1 MLINLAYKY
10 RLKVSKS
17 QKQLLLNHIFAHN
30 QAWNILLNES
40 NKQFEANKLLLE
52 KQLSPIYLS
61 ATEQDNLVKRVLR
74 DRNLKFNTKV
84 VQQTRVNFNKTFKQ
98 TIKNIKNKSG
108 DGMLKFKQSRN
119 FNNQS
124 FETTKEQYKILDL
137 NLLTECNKQF
147 ACKKKWKILRLFNES
162 FKIRWTRDF
171 PLNSEVSS
179 LTISFNDNHFYV
191 SFFTSNELLVAFC
204 EKNIS
209 YESNRMVDN
218 KNIPNDI
225 KSIGV
230 DINIDSID
238 LGNQDFHKVFK
249 IKDIKLNNLII
260 KNQKKIKRLQRKQ
273 ARRIIVAKATQSEQA
288 KLVRKKTKLGKNFN
302 KTQAKINKIH
312 TKNHNIKVFAL
323 HSLVNQI
330 LTFIKDNNINH
341 IIMENLDVK
350 EMTRKDNVNL
360 LTECNKQSI
369 ACKKTIGKNKSK
381 TMKKNILQISF
392 HMFKQ
397 ILTYKC
403 AMNGVY
409 VSLVDPKNTSKSC
422 SKCGN
427 IDNQLNITRRV
438 YECKHCGLT
447 LDRDY
452 NACLNIQLR
461 ANKQSL

>member
-40 NKQFEANKLLLE
+40 NKQFEANKLRVEQSLE
-52 KQLSPIYLS
+52 PIFLSS
-61 ATEQDNLVKRVLR
+61 VDQDNLVKRVLG

-179 LTISFNDNHFYV
+179 LTISFKDNHFYV
-191 SFFTSNELLVAFC
+191 SF
-204 EKNIS
+204 NIS
-209 YESNRMVDN
+209 YESNLLSECN
-218 KNIPNDI
+218 KQSIACKKKISNDI
-225 KSIGV
+225 KSIGM

-249 IKDIKLNNLII
+249 IKDIKLNNLIS

-273 ARRIIVAKATQSEQA
+273 ARRIILAKKS
-288 KLVRKKTKLGKNFN
+288 KIKLGKNFK
-302 KTQAKINKIH
+302 KTQDKINKIH
-312 TKNHNIKVFAL
+312 TKNCNIKVFQL
-323 HSLVNQI
+323 HKLVNEI
-330 LTFIKDNNINH
+330 LLFLRENNLNH
-341 IIMENLDVK
+341 IVMEKLNVK
-350 EMTRKDNVNL
+350 EMTKSGKI
-360 LTECNKQSI
+360 NKVIGKKNSI
-369 ACKKTIGKNKSK
+369 A
-381 TMKKNILQISF
+381 MKRNILHISF
-392 HMFKQ
+392 HMLKEM
-397 ILTYKC
+397 ITYKC

-409 VSLVDPKNTSKSC
+409 VNFVDPKNTSKTC
-422 SKCGN
+422 SACGK
-427 IDNQLNITRRV
+427 IDKELNLTKRI
-438 YECKHCGLT
+438 YNCGCGLSIS
-447 LDRDY
+447 RDY
-452 NACLNIQLR
+452 NACLNILKKRVETTQLV
-461 ANKQSL
+461 

>member
-1 MLINLAYKY
+1 MIINLAYKY
-10 RLKVSKS
+10 KLVVSKY

-30 QAWNILLNES
+30 QTWNILLNES
-40 NKQFEANKLLLE
+40 NKQFEANKLRVEQSLE
-52 KQLSPIYLS
+52 PIFLSS
-61 ATEQDNLVKRVLR
+61 VDQDNLVKRVLR

-98 TIKNIKNKSG
+98 TIKNIKSKSG

-119 FNNQS
+119 FNNQAI
-124 FETTKEQYKILDL
+124 ETTKEQYKILDL

-179 LTISFNDNHFYV
+179 LTISFKDNHFYV
-191 SFFTSNELLVAFC
+191 SF
-204 EKNIS
+204 NIS
-209 YESNRMVDN
+209 YESNLLSECN
-218 KNIPNDI
+218 KQSIACKKKISNDI
-225 KSIGV
+225 KSIGM

-249 IKDIKLNNLII
+249 IKDIKLNNLIS
-260 KNQKKIKRLQRKQ
+260 KNQKKIRRLQRKQ
-273 ARRIIVAKATQSEQA
+273 ARRIILAKKS
-288 KLVRKKTKLGKNFN
+288 KIKLGKNF
-302 KTQAKINKIH
+302 KKIQDKINKIH
-312 TKNHNIKVFAL
+312 TKNCNIKVFAL
-323 HSLVNQI
+323 HNLVNQI
-330 LTFIKDNNINH
+330 LTFIKSKNINH
-341 IIMENLDVK
+341 IIMENLNVK
-350 EMTRKDNVNL
+350 QMTSRDNVN
-360 LTECNKQSI
+360 KM
-369 ACKKTIGKNKSK
+369 IGKSRSK
-381 TMKKNILQISF
+381 TMKKNILHISF
-392 HMFKQ
+392 NMFKQ

-427 IDNQLNITRRV
+427 IDNQLNITKRV
-438 YECKHCGLT
+438 YKCKHCGLI

-452 NACLNIQLR
+452 NACLNILQHR
-461 ANKQSL
+461 TNKQSL

>member
-1 MLINLAYKY
+1 MLINLGYKY

-40 NKQFEANKLLLE
+40 NKQFEANKLLIE
-52 KQLSPIYLS
+52 EQLSPIYLS

-74 DRNLKFNTKV
+74 DRNLKFNTKI
-84 VQQTRVNFNKTFKQ
+84 VQQTRVNFNKDLKQ
-98 TIKNIKNKSG
+98 TLKNIKSKSG

-124 FETTKEQYKILDL
+124 IETTKEQYKILDL
-137 NLLTECNKQF
+137 ND
-147 ACKKKWKILRLFNES
+147 KWKILRLFNES

-179 LTISFNDNHFYV
+179 LTISFKDNHFYV
-191 SFFTSNELLVAFC
+191 SFFTSNELLV
-204 EKNIS
+204 KKS
-209 YESNRMVDN
+209 
-218 KNIPNDI
+218 IPNDTI
-225 KSIGV
+225 KVGL
-230 DINIDSID
+230 DINMNTID
-238 LGNQDFHKVFK
+238 LGNKDFHKVFK

-288 KLVRKKTKLGKNFN
+288 LLVRKKTKLGKNFN
-302 KTQAKINKIH
+302 KTQNKINKIH

-323 HSLVNQI
+323 HRLVNQI

-350 EMTRKDNVNL
+350 QMTRKDNVN
-360 LTECNKQSI
+360 KV
-369 ACKKTIGKNKSK
+369 IGKNRSKS
-381 TMKKNILQISF
+381 MKKSILHISF

-397 ILTYKC
+397 IMRYKC

-409 VSLVDPKNTSKSC
+409 LSLIDPRNTSKSC

-427 IDNQLNITRRV
+427 IDNQLNIKKRI
-438 YECKHCGLT
+438 YKCKHCGLT

>member
-1 MLINLAYKY
+1 MLINLGYKY

-40 NKQFEANKLLLE
+40 NKQFEANKLLIE
-52 KQLSPIYLS
+52 QQLSPIYLS

-74 DRNLKFNTKV
+74 DRNLKFNTKI
-84 VQQTRVNFNKTFKQ
+84 VQQTRVNFNKDLKK
-98 TIKNIKNKSG
+98 TIKSLKSPQV
-108 DGMLKFKQSRN
+108 GMLKFKQSKN

-124 FETTKEQYKILDL
+124 IETTKEQYKILDL
-137 NLLTECNKQF
+137 ND
-147 ACKKKWKILRLFNES
+147 KWKILRLFNES

-179 LTISFNDNHFYV
+179 LTISFKDNHFYV
-191 SFFTSNELLVAFC
+191 SFFTSNELLV
-204 EKNIS
+204 KKS
-209 YESNRMVDN
+209 
-218 KNIPNDI
+218 IPNDTI
-225 KSIGV
+225 KVGL
-230 DINIDSID
+230 DINMNTID
-238 LGNQDFHKVFK
+238 LGNKDFHKVFK

-288 KLVRKKTKLGKNFN
+288 LLVRTQSEQTKFVRKKTKLGKNFN

-323 HSLVNQI
+323 HRLVNQI

-350 EMTRKDNVNL
+350 QMTRKDNVN
-360 LTECNKQSI
+360 KV
-369 ACKKTIGKNKSK
+369 IGKNRSKS
-381 TMKKNILQISF
+381 MKKSILHISF

-397 ILTYKC
+397 IMRYKC

-409 VSLVDPKNTSKSC
+409 LSLIDPRNTSKSC

-427 IDNQLNITRRV
+427 IDNQLNIKKRI
-438 YECKHCGLT
+438 YKCKHCGLT